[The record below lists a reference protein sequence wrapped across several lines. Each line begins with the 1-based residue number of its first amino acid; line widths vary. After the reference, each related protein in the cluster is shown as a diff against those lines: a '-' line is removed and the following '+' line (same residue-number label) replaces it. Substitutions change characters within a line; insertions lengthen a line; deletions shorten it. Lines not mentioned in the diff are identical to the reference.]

1 MRPGTLGM
9 LVDFRDFAR
18 FIADDT
24 AGATFGE
31 FLNDRRMRQM
41 VERNLTIIGEAVN
54 RLRRRDPEAADRISA
69 IPHSL

>member
-1 MRPGTLGM
+1 MWPDTLGM

-24 AGATFGE
+24 AGATFE
-31 FLNDRRMRQM
+31 FLKHRRMRQL

-69 IPHSL
+69 IPHSP